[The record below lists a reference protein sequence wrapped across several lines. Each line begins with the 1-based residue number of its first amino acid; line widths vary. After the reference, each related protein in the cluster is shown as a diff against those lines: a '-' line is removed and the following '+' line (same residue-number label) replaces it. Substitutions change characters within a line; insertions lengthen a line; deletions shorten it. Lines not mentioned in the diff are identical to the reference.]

1 MPRLEI
7 LPLYG
12 KYRGPAHSICNLRY
26 KIPYY
31 IPIVFHN
38 LSGYDTHLFIKEV
51 GKKFDTGKIGVIAEN
66 KEEYV
71 SFTVDVVVDSYTD
84 DSGEVKE
91 KKIQVRFNDSMRFMA
106 SRLDSLT
113 NDLVANMSC

>member
-1 MPRLEI
+1 MPRLET

-51 GKKFDTGKIGVIAEN
+51 GKKFAEN